1 MIDGESGS
9 GLGVKPEG
17 LVGQDDDSIIHRE
30 EKARSHATIAT
41 RQPVYPPSAQP
52 ITSYVDL
59 VLPATFVGGHL
70 ILPTGA
76 TQDPMSLGFYI
87 TYTKND

>member
-17 LVGQDDDSIIHRE
+17 LVGQDDDSIIHRQ

-59 VLPATFVGGHL
+59 VLPATFVGGSFISTNRGHARPDVIGVL
-70 ILPTGA
+70 HYLH
-76 TQDPMSLGFYI
+76 
-87 TYTKND
+87 